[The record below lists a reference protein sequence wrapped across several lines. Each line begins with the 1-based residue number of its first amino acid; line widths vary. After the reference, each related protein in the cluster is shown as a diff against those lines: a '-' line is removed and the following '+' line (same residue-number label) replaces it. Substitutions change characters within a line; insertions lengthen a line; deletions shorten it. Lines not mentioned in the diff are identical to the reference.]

1 MADIAELLHQGIAA
15 AKAGQDAQARDLL
28 ARVIEQDED
37 NEQAWLWL
45 SSVVES
51 LDDRRLCLEQ
61 VMAINPGN
69 VHAQAGLRQMAG
81 AVTLPLR
88 GEAVASPL
96 GEGEGS
102 EQAVI
107 PPSPRPSVASL
118 RTEQQSPPWG
128 EGEGVDDATAAL
140 VGTAQSYLA
149 KMQNVPEAIEVLNRA
164 IEAQPA
170 NGQAYLLL
178 GDAYLQQDNVAQAAR
193 YYSHAG
199 RHLAASSRLGRE
211 ARLKLAALQE
221 SIHPTAIAPVVEYAG
236 QVQAAGMRRGVGA
249 SYTYG
254 YAERPGCVTLYAVM
268 AALAGITALVLGVL
282 AGLAGGSAVSFLR
295 KIGVSLSPSVLDI
308 WIWLTVGVGVGTAT
322 VSLAIAVGLWWMKNW
337 ARLGVVVTSVL
348 GVLAI
353 LCPSVGFLVAL
364 SPFFSTSLLATLP
377 TPVWVIP
384 LVGVALMC
392 GAAYWFAV
400 HRELFE

>member
-28 ARVIEQDED
+28 AQVIEQDER

-61 VMAINPGN
+61 VVAINPGN
-69 VHAQAGLRQMAG
+69 VHAQAGLRRME
-81 AVTLPLR
+81 
-88 GEAVASPL
+88 EAVASPL
-96 GEGEGS
+96 GYGEGS
-102 EQAVI
+102 EQAAI
-107 PPSPRPSVASL
+107 LPSAPTP
-118 RTEQQSPPWG
+118 QG
-128 EGEGVDDATAAL
+128 GEGVAVDDNTAEL

-149 KMQNVPEAIEVLNRA
+149 KMQNVPEAIDLLNLA

-199 RHLAASSRLGRE
+199 RHLAPDSRLGRE

-221 SIHPTAIAPVVEYAG
+221 SIHPKAEYAG
-236 QVQAAGMRRGVGA
+236 TVSTAGMRRGVEPR
-249 SYTYG
+249 YTYG
-254 YAERPGCVTLYAVM
+254 HAERPGCVTLYAAL
-268 AALAGITALVLGVL
+268 AALAGIAALVLGVL

-295 KIGVSLSPSVLDI
+295 KMGVSLSPSVLDI

-322 VSLAIAVGLWWMKNW
+322 VSLAIAAGLWWMKNW
-337 ARLGVVVTSVL
+337 ARLGVIVTSVL
-348 GVLAI
+348 GVLGI

-364 SPFFSTSLLATLP
+364 SPFFTTSVLSTLP
-377 TPVWVIP
+377 TPVWIIP
-384 LVGVALMC
+384 LVVVALMC
-392 GAAYWFAV
+392 GAAFWFAT